1 LFHPFGFGF
10 EQILTN
16 LRFWAPSFFLW
27 RQMLYL
33 PDEYSTRVLA
43 HAKKSGVVFPCGKRL
58 SRQYNA
64 VIKFHDFKGLRMV
77 RRGLARQETAR
88 GTP

>member
-1 LFHPFGFGF
+1 LGAELIG
-10 EQILTN
+10 
-16 LRFWAPSFFLW
+16 LW
-27 RQMLYL
+27 RLMLYL

-43 HAKKSGVVFPCGKRL
+43 HAKKRRGMFRLGKRL